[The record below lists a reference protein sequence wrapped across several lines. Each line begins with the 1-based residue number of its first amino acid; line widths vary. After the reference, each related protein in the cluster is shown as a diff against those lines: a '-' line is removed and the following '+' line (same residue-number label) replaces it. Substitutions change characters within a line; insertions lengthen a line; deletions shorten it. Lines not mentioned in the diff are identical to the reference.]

1 MNAFW
6 IFLLF
11 VILQRIA
18 ELAIAKRN
26 ERIVRGKGAIE
37 FDRNGYKAIVAMHVA
52 FFISLVLEKIFF
64 ERGLNSL
71 WIFFATLFVLAQFLR
86 YWAISSLGV
95 YWNTRVL
102 VVPNDK
108 LVAAGPYKYLRHPNY
123 IAVIIEIAVIP
134 LIFSC
139 YITAAVFTVL
149 NLILLRRR
157 VRIEE
162 EALQRAS
169 TGLS

>member
-1 MNAFW
+1 MNPFW

-11 VILQRIA
+11 VILQRIV

-26 ERIVRGKGAIE
+26 ERIVRGEGAIE
-37 FDRNGYKAIVAMHVA
+37 SDRNGYKIIVAMHVA
-52 FFISLVLEKIFF
+52 FFISLVLEKVFL

-71 WIFFATLFVLAQFLR
+71 WIFFAILFVLAQFLR

-102 VVPNDK
+102 VVPNSK
-108 LVAAGPYKYLRHPNY
+108 LVTSGPYKYLRHPNY
-123 IAVIIEIAVIP
+123 VVVVTEMAVIP

-139 YITAAVFTVL
+139 YITAAVFSVI

-162 EALQRAS
+162 EALQQAS
-169 TGLS
+169 TGV

>member
-1 MNAFW
+1 MNPFW

-11 VILQRIA
+11 VILQRIV
-18 ELAIAKRN
+18 ELVIAKRN

-37 FDRNGYKAIVAMHVA
+37 FDRNGYKIIVAMHVA
-52 FFISLVLEKIFF
+52 FFISLVLEKIFL
-64 ERGLNSL
+64 ERRLNSL
-71 WIFFATLFVLAQFLR
+71 WIFFTILFVLAQFLR

-102 VVPNDK
+102 VVPNSK
-108 LVAAGPYKYLRHPNY
+108 LVTSGPYKYLRHPNY
-123 IAVIIEIAVIP
+123 IAVITEIAVIP

-139 YITAAVFTVL
+139 YITAAVFSAL

-162 EALQRAS
+162 EALQQAS
-169 TGLS
+169 TGLL

>member
-1 MNAFW
+1 MNPFW

-11 VILQRIA
+11 VILQRIV

-26 ERIVRGKGAIE
+26 ERVVEAKGAIE

-52 FFISLVLEKIFF
+52 FFISLVLEKVFLQ
-64 ERGLNSL
+64 RSLNSL
-71 WIFFATLFVLAQFLR
+71 WIVFVTLFVLAQFLR

-95 YWNTRVL
+95 YWNTRIL
-102 VVPNDK
+102 VVPNSK
-108 LVAAGPYKYLRHPNY
+108 LVTSGPYKYLRHPNY
-123 IAVIIEIAVIP
+123 LAVIIEIAATP

-139 YITAAVFTVL
+139 YITAAVFSVL

-162 EALQRAS
+162 QALQHAS
-169 TGLS
+169 TGV

>member
-11 VILQRIA
+11 VILQRIV
-18 ELAIAKRN
+18 ELVIAKRN
-26 ERIVRGKGAIE
+26 ERIVRAKGGIE
-37 FDRNGYKAIVAMHVA
+37 FDKKGYKVMVAMHVA
-52 FFISLVLEKIFF
+52 FFISLVLEKVLLK
-64 ERGLNSL
+64 RSLNSL
-71 WIFFATLFVLAQFLR
+71 WIFFAILFVLAQFLR

-95 YWNTRVL
+95 YWNTRIL
-102 VVPNDK
+102 VVPNSK
-108 LVAAGPYKYLRHPNY
+108 LVTSGPYKYLRHPNY
-123 IAVIIEIAVIP
+123 VAVIAEIAVIP

-139 YITAAVFTVL
+139 YITAAVFSVL

-157 VRIEE
+157 IRIEE

-169 TGLS
+169 ISP